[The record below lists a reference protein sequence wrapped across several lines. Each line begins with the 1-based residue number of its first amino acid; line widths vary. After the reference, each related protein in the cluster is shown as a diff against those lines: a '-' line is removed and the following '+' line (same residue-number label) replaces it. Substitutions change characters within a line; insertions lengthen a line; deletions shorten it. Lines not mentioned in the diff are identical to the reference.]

1 MMTPAAGR
9 LFAAATAMLTAA
21 FCAPGWSE
29 QSRERR
35 TDVSAEQPVSLT
47 PQSTIGEILCHLL
60 LSGFAD
66 LLLPWD
72 GRSHDERLP
81 LERIAS
87 LLPYH
92 SHVDPETVVRGLN
105 RMLDDL
111 SGGKTVFYRFY
122 SPEEIERE
130 PAKQRTGLFY
140 FRGKPGAPFAV
151 ICPGGG
157 FAYVASVHEGFPHA
171 AEISGTGLNAFVLR
185 YRTGSGGR
193 PATEDLAAALAWI
206 IRHADSLGVAR
217 EGYSLWGSS
226 AGARM
231 AAAIG
236 SHGAAAFGG
245 AGVPRPVAVIMAYTG
260 HLETS
265 AQEPP
270 TFAVAGETDSIAPP
284 SIMKRRVEALR
295 RLGTPVELRVFPN
308 VGHGFGLGTGTS
320 AAGWIQDAI
329 RFWDAARKAG
339 RRKP

>member
-1 MMTPAAGR
+1 MTLLAVAV
-9 LFAAATAMLTAA
+9 
-21 FCAPGWSE
+21 CAPARPE
-29 QSRERR
+29 AQSRKAR
-35 TDVSAEQPVSLT
+35 TDVSADQPVSLT
-47 PQSTIGEILCHLL
+47 PQSTIGEILRHPLL
-60 LSGFAD
+60 AGFAD

-72 GRSHDERLP
+72 GRPYDERLP
-81 LERIAS
+81 LGRIAS

-92 SHVDPETVVRGLN
+92 SQVDPETVVRGMN
-105 RMLDDL
+105 RMLEDL
-111 SGGKTVFYRFY
+111 SRRQTVFYRFY
-122 SPEEIERE
+122 SREEIERN

-157 FAYVASVHEGFPHA
+157 FAYVASLHEGFPHA
-171 AEISGTGLNAFVLR
+171 AEISGAGFNAFVLR

-206 IRHADSLGVAR
+206 LGNAESLGVAR

-236 SHGAAAFGG
+236 SHGTAPFGAAA
-245 AGVPRPVAVIMAYTG
+245 VPRPAAVIMAYTG
-260 HLETS
+260 HAETA

-270 TFAVAGETDSIAPP
+270 TFAVVGENDSIAPP
-284 SIMKRRVEALR
+284 SIMQRRVEALR
-295 RLGTPVELRVFPN
+295 RLGTPVEFRVFPN

-320 AAGWIQDAI
+320 AAGWIQDAV

-339 RRKP
+339 RRNP